1 MKKILLVLSSA
12 LITMLVSV
20 MFTGSNSIVN
30 AQNSC
35 GGVETSIISCNNS
48 GGEVVDVKDSAV
60 WQLIKIAINILTGGV
75 MIAALGGLIYASVL
89 YTSSGANPETRKK
102 SMSIMTNIVIGIVT
116 YALMWALL
124 NFILPGGIGL

>member
-1 MKKILLVLSSA
+1 MKKILLILSSIF
-12 LITMLVSV
+12 LLSLVSV
-20 MFTGSNSIVN
+20 AFTGTFVN

-35 GGVETSIISCNNS
+35 GGIETSIISCAND
-48 GGEVVDVKDSAV
+48 GGSTANVKDSAV
-60 WQLIKIAINILTGGV
+60 WQILRVAINILTGGV

-102 SMSIMTNIVIGIVT
+102 SMTIMTNIVIGIVT

>member
-1 MKKILLVLSSA
+1 MKKILLILSSIF
-12 LITMLVSV
+12 LLSLVSV
-20 MFTGSNSIVN
+20 AFIGTFVN

-35 GGVETSIISCNNS
+35 GGIETSIISCDND
-48 GGEVVDVKDSAV
+48 GGSTANVKDSAV
-60 WQLIKIAINILTGGV
+60 WQILRVAINILTGGI

>member
-1 MKKILLVLSSA
+1 MKKILLILSSIF
-12 LITMLVSV
+12 LLSLVSV
-20 MFTGSNSIVN
+20 AFTGTFVN

-35 GGVETSIISCNNS
+35 GGIETSIISCDND
-48 GGEVVDVKDSAV
+48 GGSTANVKDSAV
-60 WQLIKIAINILTGGV
+60 WQILRVAINILTGGI

>member
-1 MKKILLVLSSA
+1 MKKILLILSSIF
-12 LITMLVSV
+12 LLSLVSV
-20 MFTGSNSIVN
+20 AFTGTFVN

-35 GGVETSIISCNNS
+35 GGVETSIISCDND
-48 GGEVVDVKDSAV
+48 GGSTANVKDSAV
-60 WQLIKIAINILTGGV
+60 WQILRVAINILTGGI

-102 SMSIMTNIVIGIVT
+102 SISIMTNIVIGIVT

>member
-1 MKKILLVLSSA
+1 MKKILLILSSIF
-12 LITMLVSV
+12 LLSLVSV
-20 MFTGSNSIVN
+20 AFIGTFVN

-35 GGVETSIISCNNS
+35 GGIETSIISCDND
-48 GGEVVDVKDSAV
+48 GGSTANVKDSAV
-60 WQLIKIAINILTGGV
+60 WQILRVAINILTGGI

-102 SMSIMTNIVIGIVT
+102 SISIMTNIVIGIVT